1 MWSHRGATQAALARR
16 SCPRTGVL
24 GGVRVHAFLTFEDP
38 GSKSSY
44 SHQDRP
50 CNGRTCDVQT
60 ESGDDA
66 TRERE
71 TEAHKAWGGWRLERN
86 PGKGPHALKADARHP
101 TPPRSQ
107 LNPPEGRAR
116 GRTLATLSSPRDT
129 KIWDLCKPQ
138 AAVEPAKDARHEV
151 DRRQRL
157 LRWGSPTPVHGHD
170 SRRFVSHPLK

>member
-1 MWSHRGATQAALARR
+1 MVDVCLSWPKL
-16 SCPRTGVL
+16 C
-24 GGVRVHAFLTFEDP
+24 
-38 GSKSSY
+38 SKSSY

-157 LRWGSPTPVHGHD
+157 LRWGSPTTSVRPQRGD
-170 SRRFVSHPLK
+170 PLCRPHLCHKTAP